1 MSYLVFISSLLQP
14 IYTFPLSFIRTI
26 NKNTG
31 NITSLC
37 LALALATIAF
47 TMEPAPNYDLYRH
60 YERMADIS
68 YIPLYEVWNFS
79 KPGYRIFDY
88 YSWLINYLKLPKE
101 TLAASVVLIAYSL
114 VLSVFNDLK
123 IRLLHNNSSAF
134 IFIALV
140 ILFFRQDLVGLASG
154 IRNPL
159 ANILVFYLC
168 YSLLIKQKV
177 FKFLIGSIIA
187 FFIHPFALVPALL
200 TYIAYLFSWW
210 SKSSKFLIVIAAILT
225 ISSSII
231 NIIIE
236 YILYILSDLGFFKA
250 VYLSEE
256 GRISEDFVDS
266 RSLMGLLMGFIL
278 PRAPIYLAQIYLL
291 FIKPKSNDMLY
302 LLLSIMTLY
311 LGIFHSFPALF
322 GRMAIYYAFIFSTFL
337 IIRTSQSRSKYDIP
351 FLVLYSSLIIAYF
364 FGSIYAHNNLILSNT
379 SWLFKPLL
387 FILYD
392 I

>member
-1 MSYLVFISSLLQP
+1 MSYLVLISSLIQP
-14 IYTFPLSFIRTI
+14 IYTFPLSFMQTI
-26 NKNTG
+26 KKNTG

-47 TMEPAPNYDLYRH
+47 TIEPAQNYDLYRH

-68 YIPLYEVWNFS
+68 HIPLNEVWNFS

-88 YSWLINYLKLPKE
+88 YAWIINYLKLPKE
-101 TLAASVVLIAYSL
+101 TLTASVVLIAYSL

-123 IRLLHNNSSAF
+123 MRFLQNSSSAF
-134 IFIALV
+134 IFLALV

-168 YSLLIKQKV
+168 YSLFTKQKI
-177 FKFLIGSIIA
+177 FKFLIGSLIA
-187 FFIHPFALVPALL
+187 FFIHPFALLPALL

-210 SKSSKFLIVIAAILT
+210 SKSSKFLIIIAAILT
-225 ISSSII
+225 TSSSII
-231 NIIIE
+231 NAIIQ
-236 YILYILSDLGFFKA
+236 YIMYYLSDLVFFKD

-256 GRISEDFVDS
+256 GRIAEDFFDS
-266 RSLMGLLMGFIL
+266 RSLIGIIMGLIL
-278 PRAPIYLAQIYLL
+278 PRSPIYLAQIYLI

-302 LLLSIMTLY
+302 LLLSIITLY

-322 GRMAIYYAFIFSTFL
+322 GRMGLLYVFIFSIFL
-337 IIRTSQSRSKYDIP
+337 IVRTSQSRSKYDMP
-351 FLVLYSSLIIAYF
+351 FLVLYSSVIIAYF
-364 FGSIYAHNNLILSNT
+364 MGTIYVHSNLIFSNS